1 MVSAQAISEMKATLT
16 AKVAR
21 WSAKHRRWVLAA
33 SVLVLVMDI
42 YGQQFGLGLVVVVLI
57 DAMIIRSVLRL
68 GDWNW
73 YLPSWL
79 EWLPKFSTT
88 EGAPEEAQP
97 AEELVVSHTPQGV
110 VAGPIPGRIN
120 EWRGRFRSWAGGP
133 SHTSA
138 GALQDGQ
145 DKAKIAVKN

>member
-1 MVSAQAISEMKATLT
+1 MASVQAISDTKVTPT

-21 WSAKHRRWVLAA
+21 WSAKHRSTQAISDMKVTLTAEVARWITKHRRWVLAA
-33 SVLVLVMDI
+33 SVLVLVMDV
-42 YGQQFGLGLVVVVLI
+42 YGQQFGLVLVVVVLL
-57 DAMIIRSVLRL
+57 DLAIIRSLLR

-79 EWLPKFSTT
+79 GWLPKFSTT

-97 AEELVVSHTPQGV
+97 AEELGVSYPPQGA

-120 EWRGRFRSWAGGP
+120 E
-133 SHTSA
+133 
-138 GALQDGQ
+138 
-145 DKAKIAVKN
+145 